1 MILLILAAVI
11 GAGAFVL
18 LMKLLWSKA
27 QPVKLGGTVA
37 LAATILVGALLLLT
51 ASGRLHWIPAIATAV
66 LPFLKSMAR
75 FAIGPLGNLAF
86 KSWMSRRGPTQ
97 ATGSA
102 APNTSS
108 TATPHLEMALNHASG
123 EMVGKILFGH
133 HAGRE
138 LASLNVDEL
147 VMVAADW
154 RQRGSPFAES
164 VQLLTA
170 YLDRR
175 APDWQASAAAPP
187 PPSDGPMTR
196 EKALEVLGLDESADQ
211 DEVVAA
217 HRRLMHRLHPDRG
230 GSDFLAATL
239 NEAKRTLLG
248 E

>member
-18 LMKLLWSKA
+18 LTKLLWSKA

-75 FAIGPLGNLAF
+75 FAIGPLGNLAL

-97 ATGSA
+97 TVGGAT
-102 APNTSS
+102 PNTSS
-108 TATPHLEMALNHASG
+108 TSTPHLEMALDHASG
-123 EMVGKILFGH
+123 EMIGKILFGDY
-133 HAGRE
+133 AGRE
-138 LASLNVDEL
+138 LASLSVDEL
-147 VMVAADW
+147 VTVAADW
-154 RQRGSPFAES
+154 QQRGSPFGES

-175 APDWQASAAAPP
+175 EPDWRANADV
-187 PPSDGPMTR
+187 PSTPNQGPMTR

-211 DEVVAA
+211 EAVVAA

-230 GSDFLAATL
+230 GSDYLAATL
-239 NEAKRTLLG
+239 NEAKQTLLG